1 MRDCD
6 HACTKPAA
14 QLGQPSSQPLEGQE
28 VCFSIWAPDPWA
40 PQRRSFRCWNR
51 QPWSLRGV
59 VQLAKSP
66 SRASWLET
74 KWPRISADQVGLSL
88 LASAFPLL
96 DRAKP
101 PEVPPRGGMAKKRVG
116 PPLAASFGDLW
127 RPLSGSL
134 FSSFFSL
141 RSSLFSLLSSLFSL
155 SSWSCE
161 ASIPPLDPFLSH
173 PAGPEANKPCCS
185 TVAVQLFII

>member
-14 QLGQPSSQPLEGQE
+14 QLGQPSSQPLDGQG
-28 VCFSIWAPDPWA
+28 VCFSIWAADPWA
-40 PQRRSFRCWNR
+40 PQRRSFRCWNQ

-74 KWPRISADQVGLSL
+74 KWPRVSADQVGLSL

-96 DRAKP
+96 TSEAARNPNAACK
-101 PEVPPRGGMAKKRVG
+101 RGRGRLCHTVSCNCKVMSEFCA
-116 PPLAASFGDLW
+116 LARRRCSHHFSNDASTVL
-127 RPLSGSL
+127 
-134 FSSFFSL
+134 L
-141 RSSLFSLLSSLFSL
+141 RRCPSLFSLLSALFPSL
-155 SSWSCE
+155 
-161 ASIPPLDPFLSH
+161 
-173 PAGPEANKPCCS
+173 
-185 TVAVQLFII
+185 

>member
-1 MRDCD
+1 MRDYD
-6 HACTKPAA
+6 HACTNPAA

-74 KWPRISADQVGLSL
+74 KWPRVSADQVGLSL

-96 DRAKP
+96 TSEAARNPNAACKRSRSLGKLLRLLADFLRPGAAP
-101 PEVPPRGGMAKKRVG
+101 PAHT
-116 PPLAASFGDLW
+116 
-127 RPLSGSL
+127 
-134 FSSFFSL
+134 
-141 RSSLFSLLSSLFSL
+141 
-155 SSWSCE
+155 
-161 ASIPPLDPFLSH
+161 FLSNVRT
-173 PAGPEANKPCCS
+173 ADISYKTRRLAKCTARSYAC
-185 TVAVQLFII
+185 TKWQLL

>member
-40 PQRRSFRCWNR
+40 PQRRSFRCWNQ

-74 KWPRISADQVGLSL
+74 KWPRVCADQVGLSL

-96 DRAKP
+96 TSEAARNPNAACKRGRGRLFAILYHVTA
-101 PEVPPRGGMAKKRVG
+101 EWCRKFVPLYGGGALTISPMMPA
-116 PPLAASFGDLW
+116 PCFSDAAHL
-127 RPLSGSL
+127 
-134 FSSFFSL
+134 
-141 RSSLFSLLSSLFSL
+141 SSLCSLLSSLL
-155 SSWSCE
+155 SS
-161 ASIPPLDPFLSH
+161 
-173 PAGPEANKPCCS
+173 
-185 TVAVQLFII
+185 